1 MVLIDL
7 KRDMIQVIVSPHLAS
22 KFKAELA
29 VGIEGMFQS
38 SLLVDIVEGVTE
50 ICQTQINA
58 DNNKNKVIFTII
70 DMRYKL
76 KVMAIDGKFKA
87 RLLQV
92 AIASQNHFRFER
104 KSIEKEIIKEIEQI
118 IKLAIYQVALSEYL
132 INKDCRTSWT
142 NML

>member
-87 RLLQV
+87 RLQYRLSKSLQV
-92 AIASQNHFRFER
+92 ASGCNRFS
-104 KSIEKEIIKEIEQI
+104 KSLQEQI